1 MFTINF
7 VGEQKKARI
16 FLTWTWQ
23 KLLWKALKNKEW
35 IEMKF
40 KDNFT
45 YLFWLLNLI
54 SLTGIKSESNHISQ
68 KKWFNSDSDYSNS
81 DSDSPN
87 LGRLQ
92 VLLLLLLLVT
102 IQMFNLKFK

>member
-54 SLTGIKSESNHISQ
+54 SLTGIKTESNHFSQ
-68 KKWFNSDSDYSNS
+68 KNDST
-81 DSDSPN
+81 
-87 LGRLQ
+87 
-92 VLLLLLLLVT
+92 VTVT
-102 IQMFNLKFK
+102 IPTQIQTVLIEEGCKYSSSYYCW